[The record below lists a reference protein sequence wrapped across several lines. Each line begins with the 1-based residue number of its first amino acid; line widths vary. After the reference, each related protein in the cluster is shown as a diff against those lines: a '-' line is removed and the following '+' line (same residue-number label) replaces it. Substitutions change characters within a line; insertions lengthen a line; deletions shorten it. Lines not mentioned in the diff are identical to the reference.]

1 MLFKPLIFGVMVAAF
16 ILCLGSFFGLRRSR
30 VRERLQLETI
40 DAVTRS
46 RSKNPNDDPLDIE
59 FLPKELVDKVEDKL
73 GLKSGS
79 PKINELKKSLTQAGI
94 YHKNAPA
101 FYFGLKL
108 GLSLALPVL
117 VMPWL
122 FGKGIA
128 AVVLLASFF
137 GLVVLGYFLP
147 TLVLSHL
154 VQTRQKKIKEGL
166 PDALDLLVVC
176 VEAGQGLNAA
186 LKRVSE
192 DLELSNPI
200 LSREMSLV
208 NLEISAGLEREV
220 ALRNLAE
227 RTGVDDVASLT
238 SMLIQADRFGTSL
251 AQSLKVQ
258 SETLRTTRRQRLEE
272 LAAKTPVKL
281 VFPLLLFIF
290 PALIV
295 VIIGPAVIRIM
306 ENLK

>member
-1 MLFKPLIFGVMVAAF
+1 MVFKPLIFGMMVAAAV
-16 ILCLGSFFGLRRSR
+16 LCTGFFFGLRKSR
-30 VRERLQLETI
+30 VRERLQLESKGEL
-40 DAVTRS
+40 VPS
-46 RSKNPNDDPLDIE
+46 RPNDSDEGPLNIE

-79 PKINELKKSLTQAGI
+79 PKVNELKKSLIQAGI
-94 YHKNAPA
+94 YHKKAPA
-101 FYFGLKL
+101 IYFGLKL
-108 GLSLALPVL
+108 GLAVALPIL
-117 VMPWL
+117 GMPWL
-122 FGKGIA
+122 FGRGIA
-128 AVVLLASFF
+128 IIFLLVSFF
-137 GLVVLGYFLP
+137 GLVLLGYFLP
-147 TLVLSHL
+147 TLILSHL

-166 PDALDLLVVC
+166 PDALDLMVVC

-186 LKRVSE
+186 MKRVSE
-192 DLELSNPI
+192 DLALSNPI
-200 LSREMSLV
+200 LAREISLV

-295 VIIGPAVIRIM
+295 VIIGPAAIRIM

>member
-1 MLFKPLIFGVMVAAF
+1 MIFQPFIFGILVAGG
-16 ILCLGSFFGLRRSR
+16 ILCLGLFFGLRRSR
-30 VRERLQLETI
+30 IKDRLQLQ
-40 DAVTRS
+40 AVS
-46 RSKNPNDDPLDIE
+46 PSKEEKTLDFQ
-59 FLPKELVDKVEDKL
+59 FLPKPVVDKVEDTL
-73 GLKSGS
+73 GLKKGGS
-79 PKINELKKSLTQAGI
+79 KVNELKKILIQAGI
-94 YHKNAPA
+94 YQERAPA
-101 FYFGLKL
+101 IYFGLKL
-108 GLSLALPVL
+108 GLTVALPVL

-122 FGKGIA
+122 FGRGLPLF
-128 AVVLLASFF
+128 VLLVIFF
-137 GLVVLGYFLP
+137 LLVALGYFLP
-147 TLVLSHL
+147 SLILNHL
-154 VQTRQKKIKEGL
+154 VETRKKKIKEGL

-186 LKRVSE
+186 LKRVSD
-192 DLELSNPI
+192 DLKLNNPV
-200 LSREMSLV
+200 LAREMSLV
-208 NLEISAGLEREV
+208 NLEINAGLEREA

-290 PALIV
+290 PALMV
-295 VIIGPAVIRIM
+295 VIIGPAAIRIM

>member
-1 MLFKPLIFGVMVAAF
+1 MVFQPLIFGTLVAGV
-16 ILCLGSFFGLRRSR
+16 ILCVGFFFGLRRSR
-30 VRERLQLETI
+30 VRERLQLE
-40 DAVTRS
+40 
-46 RSKNPNDDPLDIE
+46 SKGELAPPRPKDNDDGPLDIE
-59 FLPKELVDKVEDKL
+59 FLPKTVVDKVEDKL

-79 PKINELKKSLTQAGI
+79 PKVNELKKSLIQAGI
-94 YHKNAPA
+94 YHKKAPSI
-101 FYFGLKL
+101 YFGLKL
-108 GLSLALPVL
+108 GLSVALPIL
-117 VMPWL
+117 GMPWL
-122 FGKGIA
+122 FGRGIA
-128 AVVLLASFF
+128 SVFLLAIFF
-137 GLVVLGYFLP
+137 VLMVLGYFLP

-166 PDALDLLVVC
+166 PDALDLMVVC

-186 LKRVSE
+186 MKRVSD
-192 DLELSNPI
+192 DLKLSSPI
-200 LSREMSLV
+200 LAREMNLV

-290 PALIV
+290 PALMV

>member
-1 MLFKPLIFGVMVAAF
+1 MAYQPLIFGILVAGI
-16 ILCLGSFFGLRRSR
+16 ILCVGFFFGLRKSR
-30 VRERLQLETI
+30 VRERLQRETK
-40 DAVTRS
+40 AELALS
-46 RSKNPNDDPLDIE
+46 RPKEEESRELE
-59 FLPKELVDKVEDKL
+59 FLPKAVVDKVEDKL
-73 GLKSGS
+73 GLKKGS
-79 PKINELKKSLTQAGI
+79 PKINELKKSLVQAGI
-94 YHKNAPA
+94 YSEKAPKI
-101 FYFGLKL
+101 YFGLKL
-108 GLSLALPVL
+108 GLTAALPVL

-122 FGKGIA
+122 FNRGIA
-128 AVVLLASFF
+128 SILLLVIFF
-137 GLVVLGYFLP
+137 GLLILGYFIP
-147 TLVLSHL
+147 TLGLSHL
-154 VQTRQKKIKEGL
+154 VETRQKKIKEGL
-166 PDALDLLVVC
+166 PDALDLMVVC

-186 LKRVSE
+186 MKRVSE
-192 DLELSNPI
+192 DLQLSNPI
-200 LSREMSLV
+200 LGREISLV

-227 RTGVDDVASLT
+227 RTGVEDVASLT

-290 PALIV
+290 PALMV

>member
-1 MLFKPLIFGVMVAAF
+1 MIYQPLIFGMLVGGV
-16 ILCLGSFFGLRRSR
+16 ILCLGLFFCLRRSR
-30 VRERLQLETI
+30 IRERLQLEARS
-40 DAVTRS
+40 DLAPS
-46 RSKNPNDDPLDIE
+46 RSEEKSLELE
-59 FLPKELVDKVEDKL
+59 FLPKAVVDKVEDKL
-73 GLKSGS
+73 GLKKGS
-79 PKINELKKSLTQAGI
+79 VKVNELKKSLIQAGI
-94 YHKNAPA
+94 YQEKAPSI
-101 FYFGLKL
+101 YFGLKL
-108 GLSLALPVL
+108 GLTVALPVL
-117 VMPWL
+117 GIPWL
-122 FGKGIA
+122 FGRGWPL
-128 AVVLLASFF
+128 VVLLVIFF
-137 GLVVLGYFLP
+137 GLMALGYFLP

-154 VQTRQKKIKEGL
+154 VETRQKKIKEGL

-186 LKRVSE
+186 MKRVSD
-192 DLELSNPI
+192 DLKLSNPI
-200 LSREMSLV
+200 LARELSLV
-208 NLEISAGLEREV
+208 NLEIGAGLEREV

-227 RTGVDDVASLT
+227 RTGVEDVASLT

-290 PALIV
+290 PALMV
-295 VIIGPAVIRIM
+295 VIIGPAIIRIM

>member
-1 MLFKPLIFGVMVAAF
+1 MAFSPLLFGFLVGGV
-16 ILCLGSFFGLRRSR
+16 ILCIGLFFGLKRSR
-30 VRERLQLETI
+30 VRERLRLETKLE
-40 DAVTRS
+40 AALS
-46 RSKNPNDDPLDIE
+46 PNKEDKSFDLE
-59 FLPKELVDKVEDKL
+59 FLPKEMVEKVEDKL
-73 GLKSGS
+73 GLKKGS
-79 PKINELKKSLTQAGI
+79 PKINELKKSLIQAGI
-94 YHKNAPA
+94 YHEQGPSV
-101 FYFGLKL
+101 YFGLKF
-108 GLSLALPVL
+108 GLTVAVPVL
-117 VMPWL
+117 SVP
-122 FGKGIA
+122 FIA
-128 AVVLLASFF
+128 GRGFPMASLLAISFA
-137 GLVVLGYFLP
+137 LMALGYFLP
-147 TLVLSHL
+147 TLILNHL
-154 VQTRQKKIKEGL
+154 VTTRQKKIKEGL

-186 LKRVSE
+186 IKRVAE
-192 DLELSNPI
+192 DLTLSHPVLAKELS
-200 LSREMSLV
+200 MV
-208 NLEISAGLEREV
+208 NLEISAGLEREA

-227 RTGVDDVASLT
+227 RTGVEDVASLT

-295 VIIGPAVIRIM
+295 VIIGPAAIRIM

>member
-1 MLFKPLIFGVMVAAF
+1 MVFKPLIFGMMVAGA
-16 ILCLGSFFGLRRSR
+16 ILCLGFFFGLRRSR
-30 VRERLQLETI
+30 VRERLQLETKEEL
-40 DAVTRS
+40 AQS
-46 RSKNPNDDPLDIE
+46 RAKDNDDGPLDIE
-59 FLPKELVDKVEDKL
+59 FLPKAVVDKVEDKL

-79 PKINELKKSLTQAGI
+79 PKVNELKKSLIQAGI
-94 YHKNAPA
+94 YHKKAPSI
-101 FYFGLKL
+101 YFGLKL
-108 GLSLALPVL
+108 GLSVALPIL

-122 FGKGIA
+122 FGRGIA
-128 AVVLLASFF
+128 AVILLASFF

-147 TLVLSHL
+147 TLILSHL

-166 PDALDLLVVC
+166 PDALDLMVVC

-186 LKRVSE
+186 MKRVSD
-192 DLELSNPI
+192 DLSLSNPI

-290 PALIV
+290 PALMV

>member
-1 MLFKPLIFGVMVAAF
+1 MIFQPLVFGILVAGV

-30 VRERLQLETI
+30 VRERLKLETKEEL
-40 DAVTRS
+40 ALS
-46 RSKNPNDDPLDIE
+46 RPKDNDDGPLDIE
-59 FLPKELVDKVEDKL
+59 FLPKAVVDKVEDKL
-73 GLKSGS
+73 GLKSG
-79 PKINELKKSLTQAGI
+79 PKINELKKSLIQAGI
-94 YHKNAPA
+94 YHRKAPSI
-101 FYFGLKL
+101 YFGLKL
-108 GLSLALPVL
+108 GLSVALPVL

-122 FGKGIA
+122 FGRGIA
-128 AVVLLASFF
+128 AVILLASFF
-137 GLVVLGYFLP
+137 GLLVLGYFLP
-147 TLVLSHL
+147 TLILGHL
-154 VQTRQKKIKEGL
+154 VSTRQKKIKEGL
-166 PDALDLLVVC
+166 PDALDLMVVC

-186 LKRVSE
+186 MKRVSE
-192 DLELSNPI
+192 DLALSNPI
-200 LSREMSLV
+200 LSKEMSLV
-208 NLEISAGLEREV
+208 NLEISAGLEREA

-290 PALIV
+290 PALMV

>member
-1 MLFKPLIFGVMVAAF
+1 MLFPSFMFGMVVAGF
-16 ILCLGSFFGLRRSR
+16 ILCIGFFFGLRRSR
-30 VRERLQLETI
+30 VRERLQRDTKVEETQ
-40 DAVTRS
+40 S
-46 RSKNPNDDPLDIE
+46 RPQDGMPFDIE
-59 FLPKELVDKVEDKL
+59 FLPKEMVDKVEDKL
-73 GLKSGS
+73 GLQKGGA
-79 PKINELKKSLTQAGI
+79 KVNELRKSLIQAGI
-94 YHKNAPA
+94 YHPQAPSI
-101 FYFGLKL
+101 YFGLKL
-108 GLSLALPVL
+108 GLTVALPVL
-117 VMPWL
+117 GMPFI
-122 FGKGIA
+122 FGRGLPLI
-128 AVVLLASFF
+128 VLLLIFF
-137 GLVVLGYFLP
+137 GLLALGYFLP
-147 TLVLSHL
+147 SLILSHL
-154 VQTRQKKIKEGL
+154 VETRQRKIKESL

-186 LKRVSE
+186 MKRVSD
-192 DLELSNPI
+192 DLKLGNPI
-200 LSREMSLV
+200 LAKEMSMV
-208 NLEISAGLEREV
+208 NLEMSAGLEREQ

-290 PALIV
+290 PALMV
-295 VIIGPAVIRIM
+295 VIIGPAAIRIM